1 MDAAGRKPPSETIHR
16 PQAPARIAGLVA
28 LVASAVL
35 TGVGTAL
42 PWLTQVA
49 TLPAPQRHTQEVTY
63 TFAGIE
69 FGNGWF
75 VIFSAALLAVAAL
88 EAAILRRQWIDWLV
102 LLPVAIGGLSL
113 GHWLGALNR
122 GGSEFPIGVGV
133 SLAGI
138 LLATPTVALLHR
150 GRVPARL
157 AIAAATLVATGVALL
172 LGALLET
179 VAPISV
185 YRTF

>member
-1 MDAAGRKPPSETIHR
+1 MT
-16 PQAPARIAGLVA
+16 LV
-28 LVASAVL
+28 VSGVL
-35 TGVGTAL
+35 AGVGTAL

-63 TFAGIE
+63 TFPGIE

-75 VIFSAALLAVAAL
+75 VIFAAALLVIVAL
-88 EAAILRRQWIDWLV
+88 EAVVLRRRWIDWLV
-102 LLPVAIGGLSL
+102 LLPVVIGGLSL
-113 GHWLGALNR
+113 GHWLAALNR

-138 LLATPTVALLHR
+138 LVATPAVAMLHR

-172 LGALLET
+172 LGALLEM
-179 VAPISV
+179 VAPISI